1 MAETNEQASAAAQTT
16 TTTDATK
23 GLLEQAIKSYKQT
36 DRSRAED
43 LTRNFTE
50 QALRGTVTWDKSMSR
65 SIQNAIDAI
74 DEKISKQLS
83 VIMHD
88 EHFQK
93 VEGSW
98 RGLQY
103 LVMNSETGENL
114 KLRVLNCTKREL
126 QKDLENAVEFD
137 QSTFYK
143 KIYEQ
148 EFGTPGGIPY
158 GSIVGDFEFKNHP
171 DDIQMLRNISS
182 VAAAAFCPFI
192 ASAGC
197 EMFGFDTWTDMNT
210 PRDLKKIFDSVEY
223 TGWKSFRATEDSRFV
238 TLTMPRT
245 LARLPYGAHTKPI
258 DEFAFEEV
266 ELGLDGKPK
275 TTDHKDYCWMSTAY
289 VMGSRLT
296 DAFAQ
301 YGWCVAIRGHEGGGK
316 VENLPTHVVRAEDGD
331 LELKCPTEVLIP
343 DRREKEISDCGFL
356 PLCHYKETDYAVFFG
371 GQTTQKPKQ
380 YEGKDGAS
388 ATENAAI
395 SARLPYI
402 MATSRIAH
410 YLKVIARDKIG
421 SFLERDECEKWL
433 NNWILNYV
441 NGDPTPTQESKARK
455 PLAAAEIRVSEIPG
469 SPGSYSA
476 VAFLRPWLQFEE
488 LNASLRLVTKIPSG
502 KK

>member
-1 MAETNEQASAAAQTT
+1 MAASKEQLATETQTAT
-16 TTTDATK
+16 TEAK
-23 GLLEQAIKSYKQT
+23 SGLLDMAIKNFKQT
-36 DRSRAED
+36 ESSRAEN
-43 LTRNFTE
+43 LLRNFVT
-50 QALRGTVTWDKSMSR
+50 QAMEGTVTWDKSMSR
-65 SIQNAIDAI
+65 SIQNAIDSI
-74 DEKISKQLS
+74 DAQISKQLS
-83 VIMHD
+83 AVMHHP
-88 EHFQK
+88 EFQK
-93 VEGSW
+93 LEGSW
-98 RGLQY
+98 RGLKY
-103 LVMNSETGENL
+103 LIDNSETGTDL
-114 KLRVLNCTKREL
+114 KLRVFNCTKREL

-137 QSTFYK
+137 QSTLFK

-158 GSIVGDFEFKNHP
+158 GSLVGDFEFKNTP
-171 DDIQMLRNISS
+171 DDMQMLRNIST

-197 EMFGFDTWTDMNT
+197 EMFGFDSWTDLNT
-210 PRDLKKIFDSVEY
+210 PRDLKKIFDNVEY
-223 TGWKSFRATEDSRFV
+223 TAWKSFRETEDSRFV

-258 DEFAFEEV
+258 DEFAYEEV

-275 TTDHKDYCWMSTAY
+275 TTDHREYCWMSTAY

-296 DAFAQ
+296 AAFAE
-301 YGWCVAIRGHEGGGK
+301 YGWCTAIRGHEGGGK

-331 LELKCPTEVLIP
+331 MELKCPTEVLVP

-380 YEGKDGAS
+380 YEGKDGDA

-421 SFLERDECEKWL
+421 SFMERSECESWL
-433 NNWILNYV
+433 NDWITNYKTD
-441 NGDPTPTQESKARK
+441 DPNPSQETKARK
-455 PLAAAEIRVSEIPG
+455 PLAAAEIKVSEIPG
-469 SPGSYSA
+469 SPGSYNA
-476 VAFLRPWLQFEE
+476 VAYLRPWLQFEE
-488 LNASLRLVTKIPSG
+488 LTTSLRLVTKIPSG
-502 KK
+502 NK